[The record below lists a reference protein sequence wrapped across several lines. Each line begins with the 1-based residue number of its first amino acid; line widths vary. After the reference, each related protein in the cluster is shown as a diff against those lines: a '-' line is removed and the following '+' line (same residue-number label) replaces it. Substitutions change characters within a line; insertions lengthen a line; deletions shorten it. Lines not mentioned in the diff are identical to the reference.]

1 MTFYDDMQ
9 YIGYMKS
16 HTFIKTIQ
24 RTSLSEQVYQSLRTA
39 IISLELEPGQKIRDM
54 ELAEQFNVSRTPIRE
69 ALKRLEAEGLIMSE
83 PGSITRV
90 SEINVE
96 EVKQAFVVVAT
107 LHSLAARLAISQLT
121 TNDFELLE
129 SYNEEL
135 NASIREKDMFKA
147 MTADDYFHGVFLKA
161 SQNNEIH
168 KALERLMPKL
178 RRLEFK
184 KFDSKRAMNSVFDHK
199 KIIKAS
205 RSRDVSRVSI
215 LVEQNW
221 LSLGD
226 QLIP

>member
-1 MTFYDDMQ
+1 MQ
-9 YIGYMKS
+9 YIGYMKT
-16 HTFIKTIQ
+16 HTFIQSIK
-24 RTSLSEQVYQSLRTA
+24 RSSLSDQVYQSLKTA
-39 IISLELEPGQKIRDM
+39 IISLELEPGQQIKDTK
-54 ELAEQFNVSRTPIRE
+54 LATQFDVSRTPIRE
-69 ALKRLEAEGLIMSE
+69 AFKRLEGEGLIISE

-107 LHSLAARLAISQLT
+107 LHSLAARLAIPQLA
-121 TNDFELLE
+121 NQSFDLLE

-135 NASIREKDMFKA
+135 KASIQEKDILKA
-147 MTADDYFHGVFLKA
+147 ISADDYFHGVFMEA
-161 SQNNEIH
+161 SQNNEIP

-184 KFDSKRAMNSVFDHK
+184 KFDSKRALSSVVDHK
-199 KIIKAS
+199 EIIIAS
-205 RSRDVSRVSI
+205 KNKDVAQVSN

-226 QLIP
+226 QLIE